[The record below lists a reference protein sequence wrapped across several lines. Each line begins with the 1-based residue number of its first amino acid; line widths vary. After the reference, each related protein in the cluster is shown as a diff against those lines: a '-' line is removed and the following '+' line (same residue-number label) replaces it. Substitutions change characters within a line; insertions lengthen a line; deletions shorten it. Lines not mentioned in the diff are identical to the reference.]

1 MVPAGRVGSVVA
13 SRHHPAY
20 ARAPMSSLVR
30 RGALAIALAL
40 LVTAALAPSSGVP
53 AARAQGPL
61 PACRYDDILTSPR
74 TYDDW
79 AITLVDTILR
89 VPKSYVPPDLVFASE
104 AGIAG
109 GGTRQVRAIVIDD
122 LRAMADA
129 ARDADA
135 AIGIQSAY
143 RSYEEQQQVFAG
155 WVAQYGYE
163 RALEVSAR
171 PGHSEHQLGVTI
183 DFRSQPG
190 GSPFEGDWATTAAG
204 KWMKEHAW
212 EYGWV
217 NSYPKNRMNV
227 TCYDYEPWHFR
238 YVGRALAES
247 IHNSGL
253 TPREYLWAAYT
264 TTIVPPPTPRPPRPS
279 HATAPPTHSPP
290 PSPSPTFAP
299 SPSPAPSATTPPT
312 ALPSPEP
319 TLAPTPAPTTA
330 PADPSPALSL
340 DFQTMGW
347 GAVALAAV
355 LVVAWMVLRRG
366 RSRVGL

>member
-1 MVPAGRVGSVVA
+1 
-13 SRHHPAY
+13 
-20 ARAPMSSLVR
+20 
-30 RGALAIALAL
+30 
-40 LVTAALAPSSGVP
+40 
-53 AARAQGPL
+53 
-61 PACRYDDILTSPR
+61 
-74 TYDDW
+74 
-79 AITLVDTILR
+79 
-89 VPKSYVPPDLVFASE
+89 
-104 AGIAG
+104 
-109 GGTRQVRAIVIDD
+109 
-122 LRAMADA
+122 MADV

-171 PGHSEHQLGVTI
+171 PGHSEHQLGVAI

-217 NSYPKNRMNV
+217 NSYPKNRMSV

-279 HATAPPTHSPP
+279 HATQAPTHSLAPS
-290 PSPSPTFAP
+290 PSPSPTLAP
-299 SPSPAPSATTPPT
+299 SPSPAPSATAAPT

-319 TLAPTPAPTTA
+319 SSAASPAPTAA
-330 PADPSPALSL
+330 PQDPAPALSL
-340 DFQTMGW
+340 DFQAMGW
-347 GAVALAAV
+347 G
-355 LVVAWMVLRRG
+355 
-366 RSRVGL
+366 